1 VYILLYLSFLTFF
14 SSIPYSLLTYTLQ
27 NWQLDAHMSIAQV
40 SFLAVIQAPYFL
52 NPVWGGLID
61 RYRHLVD
68 EQAYMLLGVSIV
80 TLACYGFS
88 IVDPSS
94 IFFWLNGLTM
104 CLGASWFDAA
114 LGSYRSHFSGRYL
127 ASVSASIGVSY
138 RVGMILFQ
146 AGLVVLA
153 SQYNWQIIYRGLMYF
168 SLLWIVS
175 IIALH
180 VQVKTKENVKVSF
193 KILTDWLSLKIGW
206 DGLIF
211 FFFFNASYFWLSSI
225 MLSYL
230 RLNLHIDAVT
240 VAETVKFYGMAIT
253 LSMSFVAAWWI
264 KRFRFKRMPVLL
276 TIQVIGQLVM
286 MLIMNSSQAPV
297 TQMFELVCLDSIMHG
312 FLSTIIVALILD
324 CAPSAFPATGIALLT
339 SISLVARLIIGSLGG
354 WVFENMLSLF
364 WLVFFV
370 LSIIPLIVSKTS
382 QFSVRVFNPGAKS
395 F

>member
-1 VYILLYLSFLTFF
+1 MSFI
-14 SSIPYSLLTYTLQ
+14 S
-27 NWQLDAHMSIAQV
+27 
-40 SFLAVIQAPYFL
+40 
-52 NPVWGGLID
+52 
-61 RYRHLVD
+61 
-68 EQAYMLLGVSIV
+68 
-80 TLACYGFS
+80 
-88 IVDPSS
+88 
-94 IFFWLNGLTM
+94 
-104 CLGASWFDAA
+104 
-114 LGSYRSHFSGRYL
+114 
-127 ASVSASIGVSY
+127 
-138 RVGMILFQ
+138 
-146 AGLVVLA
+146 
-153 SQYNWQIIYRGLMYF
+153 
-168 SLLWIVS
+168 
-175 IIALH
+175 
-180 VQVKTKENVKVSF
+180 
-193 KILTDWLSLKIGW
+193 
-206 DGLIF
+206 IF